1 MLVNVDSLPSTSS
14 QAIEHYL
21 VLIVLYMCVDYVFYS
36 NVNYAFSSFFFAAG
50 KYLFGQGMHP
60 PKTSKW
66 TAKESDHCPLHSTQG
81 SAGWE
86 VYGSHPS
93 RCGYHVLQRCATTS
107 TITICISW
115 GVVVLRSLGLQDLL
129 VHALLLCMC
138 TQTGRSRF
146 WVSSKRLCA
155 ISPRWS

>member
-36 NVNYAFSSFFFAAG
+36 NVNYAFSFFLLQASISLD
-50 KYLFGQGMHP
+50 KEWRQGMHP

-81 SAGWE
+81 SAG
-86 VYGSHPS
+86 
-93 RCGYHVLQRCATTS
+93 
-107 TITICISW
+107 
-115 GVVVLRSLGLQDLL
+115 
-129 VHALLLCMC
+129 
-138 TQTGRSRF
+138 
-146 WVSSKRLCA
+146 
-155 ISPRWS
+155 